1 MIRKGI
7 LTILITDLIFLIILY
22 LIPKTTLFITLCLTV
37 CFIIEV
43 LIKGGNNNENI
54 R

>member
-22 LIPKTTLFITLCLTV
+22 LIPKTTIFITLCLTV
-37 CFIIEV
+37 CFIVEAIR
-43 LIKGGNNNENI
+43 IKGVE
-54 R
+54 

>member
-7 LTILITDLIFLIILY
+7 LTILIIDLIFLIILY
-22 LIPKTTLFITLCLTV
+22 LVPKPTLFITLCLTV
-37 CFIIEV
+37 CFIAEA
-43 LIKGGNNNENI
+43 LTKGGNNNENI